1 MNKLCRAALIAVLF
15 LAGGC
20 VTSELYKTRE
30 YTETL
35 DAVMVSADEQ
45 WMVVLTPDHHYVFP
59 LPEVVRKTFAA
70 EFHDQV
76 NASFEGFSVSS
87 MQRVSGQY
95 RFSIRRAREAD
106 RSAALAIG
114 YHAEGDRL
122 VFEGSVDGTRYPA
135 NGLRVDESMQ
145 TQALN
150 RPYQIRVEESLRPH
164 LLGLRTLVTPLAVM
178 ADGLLVI
185 FSVPLVV
192 VVGTDIA
199 INGVQPFYKN

>member
-1 MNKLCRAALIAVLF
+1 MNRLCRAALIAALF

-20 VTSELYKTRE
+20 VTSELYKTRD

-59 LPEVVRKTFAA
+59 LPDVLRKTFAA
-70 EFHDQV
+70 EFHEQV
-76 NASFEGFSVSS
+76 GARFDGFHVGAT
-87 MQRVSGQY
+87 QGVSGQY
-95 RFSIRRAREAD
+95 RLYIKNASEVDRA
-106 RSAALAIG
+106 AALAAG
-114 YHAEGDRL
+114 YQAEDGLL
-122 VFEGSVDGTRYPA
+122 VFEETIAGTRYAA

-145 TQALN
+145 TQGLN
-150 RPYQIRVEESLRPH
+150 QRYQIRVEESLRPH

-192 VVGTDIA
+192 VIGTDIA
-199 INGVQPFYKN
+199 INGAGPIFKN

>member
-1 MNKLCRAALIAVLF
+1 MNRLCRAALIAVLF

-20 VTSELYKTRE
+20 VTSELYKTHE

-59 LPEVVRKTFAA
+59 LPEAVRKTFSA
-70 EFHDQV
+70 EFHEQVGARFDGFHV
-76 NASFEGFSVSS
+76 NALQG
-87 MQRVSGQY
+87 VSGQY
-95 RFSIRRAREAD
+95 RLYLKNASEVDRA
-106 RSAALAIG
+106 AALAAG
-114 YHAEGDRL
+114 YYAEGNL
-122 VFEGSVDGTRYPA
+122 LIFEESIAGTRYPA
-135 NGLRVDESMQ
+135 NGLRVDETMQ
-145 TQALN
+145 AQALN
-150 RPYQIRVEESLRPH
+150 QRYQISVEESLRPH

-192 VVGTDIA
+192 VIGTDIA
-199 INGVQPFYKN
+199 INGAGPIFKN